1 MGVVKQAMNA
11 GTVKQIL
18 VGLAKKITDIQ
29 DAPSPEERQSKL
41 PASLPTIR
49 GGAIMPQR
57 VAEAC
62 SQALDDITKMTEP
75 DGLWSRLSVDEVVWA
90 FARSVMDLAPEQR
103 KDGVRA
109 AIEKAS
115 ERFRQDPSTWVVDIL
130 VYGIHVSCAGLT
142 FGKIL
147 FLGEDM
153 GKADLAVS
161 FPDFPTGA
169 QIFARMETEAID
181 DESALL
187 RAYKILDEHLMI
199 LNALC
204 SQEVPSWIQVSRSNI
219 TWRSYSACRVGPSS
233 DSMGSIRQ
241 SGHNH
246 KFPLM
251 GVDLDGLLKD
261 KLGKRISQML
271 AGPATEF
278 SQRLLLGYQF
288 AGAAC
293 VDLHPERSF
302 LMLAIALESVV
313 LGKENKSELTYQL
326 ASRVAHLIGNGLDG
340 RRLVVKTVSDFYE
353 RRSRIVHAGQYGV
366 SPREMALLFFYCTT
380 ALALLAVSPAFAGF
394 KTNAE
399 LDGWFKDRMLDG
411 PNHFTPEPPIEAQIP
426 SS

>member
-1 MGVVKQAMNA
+1 
-11 GTVKQIL
+11 
-18 VGLAKKITDIQ
+18 
-29 DAPSPEERQSKL
+29 
-41 PASLPTIR
+41 
-49 GGAIMPQR
+49 MPQR

-204 SQEVPSWIQVSRSNI
+204 SQEVPSLDSSVSIKHHLALVFRLQGRPLQRLDGINPTIWSQSQIPPNGGRSRWSSEGQIGQKNQPD
-219 TWRSYSACRVGPSS
+219 ACR
-233 DSMGSIRQ
+233 
-241 SGHNH
+241 
-246 KFPLM
+246 
-251 GVDLDGLLKD
+251 
-261 KLGKRISQML
+261 
-271 AGPATEF
+271 
-278 SQRLLLGYQF
+278 
-288 AGAAC
+288 
-293 VDLHPERSF
+293 
-302 LMLAIALESVV
+302 
-313 LGKENKSELTYQL
+313 
-326 ASRVAHLIGNGLDG
+326 SRD
-340 RRLVVKTVSDFYE
+340 
-353 RRSRIVHAGQYGV
+353 
-366 SPREMALLFFYCTT
+366 
-380 ALALLAVSPAFAGF
+380 
-394 KTNAE
+394 
-399 LDGWFKDRMLDG
+399 
-411 PNHFTPEPPIEAQIP
+411 
-426 SS
+426 